1 MRDDRCVAGDDP
13 PAGPPHPPAH
23 AYDWAVKSNTTG
35 DIFGT
40 AALGAV
46 GRTGCLPCARRHL
59 VEALYDLPDEMV
71 AFGTVNRVA
80 LRDDRGRPVAIAVH
94 EHGGRVSWLVTPST
108 TDLGCFRPAS

>member
-1 MRDDRCVAGDDP
+1 MGRCVAGDDP
-13 PAGPPHPPAH
+13 PADSLHSPAH
-23 AYDWAVKSNTTG
+23 AFDWAIKINTTG

-59 VEALYDLPDEMV
+59 VDELCDLPGETV

-80 LRDDRGRPVAIAVH
+80 LAGDRGRPVAIVIH
-94 EHGGRVSWLVTPST
+94 EPGGRVSWLVTPAMR
-108 TDLGCFRPAS
+108 DLGCGAV